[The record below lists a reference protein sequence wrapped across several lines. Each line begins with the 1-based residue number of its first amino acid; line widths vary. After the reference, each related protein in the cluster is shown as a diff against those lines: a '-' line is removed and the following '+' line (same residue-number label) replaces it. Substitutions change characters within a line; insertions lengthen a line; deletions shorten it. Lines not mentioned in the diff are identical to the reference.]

1 MATSHQH
8 TCYRAGVRCLG
19 IETSSRQGSVALVE
33 GDQVV
38 SLRIHHELNRHGE
51 RMLPLVEELL
61 AEAGWTPTSLD
72 RVGVGVGPGSF
83 TGLRIGVAL
92 AQGIALGLDR
102 PVVGV
107 GSLHAM
113 VFAAPHS
120 ELPTAAILD
129 ARRNEYFVTVFSS
142 AGTEQVGPRTIGQ
155 AGAEQTLFELAQ
167 GPLRVV
173 GLPAATWSNGF
184 QSDLTDLP
192 SAIATARLAARLEPA
207 AHPALPAYVRAA
219 DAVKPNLPPSPL
231 QSV

>member
-1 MATSHQH
+1 M
-8 TCYRAGVRCLG
+8 
-19 IETSSRQGSVALVE
+19 ALVE
-33 GDQVV
+33 ADQVV

-61 AEAGWTPTSLD
+61 AEAGWSSSSLD

-113 VFAAPHS
+113 AFAAPPWDG
-120 ELPTAAILD
+120 PTAAVLD
-129 ARRNEYFVTVFSS
+129 ARRDEYFVALFSS
-142 AGTEQVGPRTIGQ
+142 TGTELLGPQTISQ
-155 AGAEQTLFELAQ
+155 IGAEQTLASLAG
-167 GPLRVV
+167 GPLRIV
-173 GLPAATWSNGF
+173 GLPAAHWSNGF
-184 QSDLTDLP
+184 QSELTDLP
-192 SAIATARLAARLEPA
+192 SATATAQLAARLEPA
-207 AHPALPAYVRAA
+207 EHPALPAYVRAA

-231 QSV
+231 QPG